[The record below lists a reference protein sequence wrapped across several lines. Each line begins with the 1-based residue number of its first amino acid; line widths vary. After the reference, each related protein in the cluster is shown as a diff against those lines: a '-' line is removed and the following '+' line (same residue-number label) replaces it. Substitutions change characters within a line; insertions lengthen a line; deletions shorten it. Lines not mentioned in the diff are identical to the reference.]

1 MTLRVATALADAVV
15 ESAVVKMI
23 GMSSPEVS
31 VVRRCRDVVE
41 LRAVALTSTIDVTVI
56 DAHMRG
62 LDREMVAELGAAKVR
77 CIALTDTAS
86 DIDRLAEIGVTALV
100 RSDLT
105 GLVEALR
112 GAPPF
117 AEPSRP
123 IRPSADRAA
132 DGHVVAVW
140 GPTGAPGRTS
150 VAVELAAWLAAA
162 HDTLLV
168 DADTVGPSV
177 AQHLGLIDDT
187 SGFAAAVRSAARG
200 SLDPDGLAGSAV
212 AVPSGFRV
220 LGGLPSAHRW
230 TELRP
235 ESVAATLSCAR
246 STVAWTVVDVGFGV
260 EGSDLHWVDPGNP
273 VRYGAARSVLA
284 AADVVVCV
292 GRPDPVGIVRL
303 IKGVREVSDLASTA
317 ALLPVVNRV
326 SSRAESRA
334 VIDLVSSELAVP
346 AVLVLPD
353 DRRGVGSAMAHGVT
367 VTEMSPR
374 SPFALGIDV
383 LGRRVLAAVGS
394 YDEPH
399 GRDERPHRRLLRRS
413 HRRHRHGDARVV

>member
-1 MTLRVATALADAVV
+1 MTLRVATAFTDAVA
-15 ESAVVKMI
+15 ESAVVNTI
-23 GMSSPEVS
+23 GTLSPDVS

-41 LRAVALTSTIDVTVI
+41 LRAVAHTSTIDVTVI
-56 DAHMRG
+56 DANMRG
-62 LDREMVAELGAAKVR
+62 LDREMVAELGVAQVR
-77 CIALTDTAS
+77 CVALTDTAS
-86 DIDRLAEIGVTALV
+86 DIDRLAEIGVTAFAKA
-100 RSDLT
+100 DLT
-105 GLVEALR
+105 GLAEALR
-112 GAPPF
+112 GGPSHV
-117 AEPSRP
+117 EPEYPVRP
-123 IRPSADRAA
+123 LADRAA
-132 DGHVVAVW
+132 DGNLVAVW

-150 VAVELAAWLAAA
+150 VAVELAAWFAAA

-177 AQHLGLIDDT
+177 ALHLGLIDDT

-220 LGGLPSAHRW
+220 LVGLPSAHRW
-230 TELRP
+230 SELRP
-235 ESVAATLSCAR
+235 ESVAATLGCAR
-246 STVAWTVVDVGFGV
+246 SSVAWTVVDVGFGI
-260 EGSDLHWVDPGNP
+260 EGSDLHWADPGNP

-303 IKGVREVSDLASTA
+303 IKGVREVSDLAPAA

-326 SSRAESRA
+326 VSRAEGRA
-334 VIDLVSSELAVP
+334 VKDLVSTELAVP
-346 AVLVLPD
+346 DVLVLPD
-353 DRRGVGSAMAHGVT
+353 DRRAVGSAMAHGVT

-374 SPFALGIDV
+374 SPFAEGIDR
-383 LGRRVLAAVGS
+383 LGRRVLSAVGS

-399 GRDERPHRRLLRRS
+399 GRDARPHRRLLRRP
-413 HRRHRHGDARVV
+413 HRGHRHRDARVV

>member
-1 MTLRVATALADAVV
+1 VTLRVATAD
-15 ESAVVKMI
+15 
-23 GMSSPEVS
+23 VS

-41 LRAVALTSTIDVTVI
+41 LRAVAHTSTIDVTVI
-56 DAHMRG
+56 DANMRG
-62 LDREMVAELGAAKVR
+62 LDREMVAELGVAQVR
-77 CIALTDTAS
+77 CVALTDTAS
-86 DIDRLAEIGVTALV
+86 DIDRLAEIGVTAFAKA
-100 RSDLT
+100 DLT
-105 GLVEALR
+105 GLAEALR
-112 GAPPF
+112 GGPSHV
-117 AEPSRP
+117 EPEYPVRP
-123 IRPSADRAA
+123 LADRAA
-132 DGHVVAVW
+132 DGNLVAVW

-150 VAVELAAWLAAA
+150 VAVELAAWFAAA

-177 AQHLGLIDDT
+177 ALHLGLIDDT

-220 LGGLPSAHRW
+220 LVGLPSAHRW
-230 TELRP
+230 SELRP
-235 ESVAATLSCAR
+235 ESVAATLGCAR
-246 STVAWTVVDVGFGV
+246 SSVAWTVVDVGFGI
-260 EGSDLHWVDPGNP
+260 EGSDLHWADPGNP

-303 IKGVREVSDLASTA
+303 IKGVREVSDLAPAA

-326 SSRAESRA
+326 VSRAEGRA
-334 VIDLVSSELAVP
+334 VKDLVSTELAVP
-346 AVLVLPD
+346 DVLVLPD
-353 DRRGVGSAMAHGVT
+353 DRRAVGSAMAHGVT

-374 SPFALGIDV
+374 SPFAEGIDR
-383 LGRRVLAAVGS
+383 LGRRVLSAVGS

-399 GRDERPHRRLLRRS
+399 GRDARPHRRLLRRP
-413 HRRHRHGDARVV
+413 HRGHRHRDARVV